1 MFCKNCGTQLKEGA
15 KFCPKCGTPVTP
27 MPGAGQAGPGAGQPP
42 HQGPAAGKASKIP
55 IFAIGA
61 IVILVVAVILIFR
74 ACAGGGY
81 EKPIKNFMQGM
92 EDLDADKML
101 SAFPPEALEALE
113 VTILENLQKP
123 GQIPRLDSLI

>member
-1 MFCKNCGTQLKEGA
+1 
-15 KFCPKCGTPVTP
+15 
-27 MPGAGQAGPGAGQPP
+27 MPGAGQAGPGAGPQPPYQQPGGGQPP

-101 SAFPPEALEALE
+101 SPRSRRRLWRLWKTRAMTKMRFPSSS
-113 VTILENLQKP
+113 N
-123 GQIPRLDSLI
+123 RW